1 MREIG
6 IIIWY
11 DSSEGSGYIARKK
24 GEDVYVRNNAINCD
38 SVDCKLKEGAAVEFT
53 VVEDN
58 DGSRSHD
65 VVILR
70 HIDQFVN
77 SFHLSILF

>member
-6 IIIWY
+6 IIKWY

-24 GEDVYVRNNAINCD
+24 GEDVYVHHSSIRCGLVGC
-38 SVDCKLKEGAAVEFT
+38 SLKEGAAVEFT

-58 DGSRSHD
+58 DGLRAHD

-70 HIDQFVN
+70 
-77 SFHLSILF
+77 

>member
-6 IIIWY
+6 IIKWY

-24 GEDVYVRNNAINCD
+24 GEDVYVHHSAVRCGSAAC
-38 SVDCKLKEGAAVEFT
+38 SLREGVAVEFT
-53 VVEDN
+53 VLEDG
-58 DGSRSHD
+58 DGPKAHD

-70 HIDQFVN
+70 
-77 SFHLSILF
+77 